1 MEAADLESLLS
12 FWAGPITEMNYGLY
26 YFFLMPEDLVVF
38 KEDYLRTVTWVILKT
53 WPFVNLGLSLFFISL
68 L

>member
-12 FWAGPITEMNYGLY
+12 FWAGPITEMNYGL